1 MYQLP
6 SEYRPT
12 DYDGAMFEVLA
23 APALLRAYRR
33 LPQEAQRTLAYHLRI
48 WARYEHDVAH
58 LSQICNDPQEED
70 EYKRGAN
77 ILRSRVSI
85 ERCNIEEEI
94 DEILKTFRSPAL
106 FSAPLVATPDKPG
119 NASTVVF
126 STPQTQVKSPRYVI
140 RRSDG
145 IEDLVKL
152 PCYGTGRPGD
162 IEDLLEFLELFT
174 DALKLCDVE
183 NDWKPL
189 LRLSVGGDMRD
200 VVKEIGEDDLD
211 WSTARQVIEKRL
223 FRPIHCFRLFE
234 AAIEGYQGS
243 AATPYERI
251 CHNIKLAKKLRVL
264 SFEELL
270 FYIAYYRLDPESR
283 KE

>member
-12 DYDGAMFEVLA
+12 DYDGAMFELLA

-33 LPQEAQRTLAYHLRI
+33 LPQEARRTLAYHLRI

-77 ILRSRVSI
+77 KLRSRISI

-126 STPQTQVKSPRYVI
+126 STPQTQVKSPRYVTR
-140 RRSDG
+140 RRS
-145 IEDLVKL
+145 EDSENLVDL
-152 PCYGTGRPGD
+152 PCYDTGRPGD

-174 DALKLCDVE
+174 DGLKLCDAE
-183 NDWKPL
+183 DNWKPL
-189 LRLSVGGDMRD
+189 LCIHTGGEMQD
-200 VVKEIGEDDLD
+200 VAREI
-211 WSTARQVIEKRL
+211 
-223 FRPIHCFRLFE
+223 
-234 AAIEGYQGS
+234 
-243 AATPYERI
+243 
-251 CHNIKLAKKLRVL
+251 
-264 SFEELL
+264 
-270 FYIAYYRLDPESR
+270 
-283 KE
+283 